1 MTDIWIY
8 CDCNNI
14 PEIINAS
21 IIRSLNKYTH
31 KINIDLIKLRV
42 IIKIHI
48 NNLDPS
54 ITIKRCDKNNLLNTI
69 KKLNL

>member
-21 IIRSLNKYTH
+21 IIRLLTNYTH
-31 KINIDLIKLRV
+31 KINVDLIKLQV

-54 ITIKRCDKNNLLNTI
+54 ITIKKCNENDLLNTI